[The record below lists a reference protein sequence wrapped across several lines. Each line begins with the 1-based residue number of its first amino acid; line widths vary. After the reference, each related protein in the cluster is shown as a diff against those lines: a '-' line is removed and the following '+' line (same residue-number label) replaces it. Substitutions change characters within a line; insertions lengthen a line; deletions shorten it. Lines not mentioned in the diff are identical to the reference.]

1 MKNKIKTFG
10 RFILLLVLTSFTSDN
25 LPKSFTNLLDRANLT
40 FQKPVGFNETK
51 IIENQQL
58 NYDYAIKDSERNFEI
73 RYVIRPLDST
83 LINYEEFVR
92 NNKTSF
98 ITHPN
103 KMYSMLFQEM
113 ILNLSGGKYSEITEF
128 DKQSVNQEFNADW
141 GAVTFIEVGKEF
153 GQKYEFGMILAIHK
167 DNFGDAYCIL
177 LSENEV
183 GFKEL
188 MADGFHSV
196 KFK

>member
-1 MKNKIKTFG
+1 MKNKILTFG
-10 RFILLLVLTSFTSDN
+10 TCILLLVLTSFTSDN
-25 LPKSFTNLLDRANLT
+25 LPKSFTDLFDRANLT

-58 NYDYAIKDSERNFEI
+58 NYDYAIKDSESNFEI

-92 NNKTSF
+92 NNKISF

-103 KMYSMLFQEM
+103 KMHSMLFREM
-113 ILNLSGGKYSEITEF
+113 VLNLSGGNYSEITEF
-128 DKQSVNQEFNADW
+128 DKQSVNQYFNADW
-141 GAVTFIEVGKEF
+141 GAITFIEVGKEF

-167 DNFGDAYCIL
+167 DNFGDAYCVL
-177 LSENEV
+177 LSKNET

-188 MADGFHSV
+188 MAAGFYSL